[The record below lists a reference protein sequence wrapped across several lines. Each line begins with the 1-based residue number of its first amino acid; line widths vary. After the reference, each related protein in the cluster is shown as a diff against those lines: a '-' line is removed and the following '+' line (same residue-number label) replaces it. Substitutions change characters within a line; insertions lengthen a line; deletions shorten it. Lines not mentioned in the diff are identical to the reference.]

1 MEKIGM
7 VVRIRDV
14 GVELQL
20 ISKKTGV
27 VIVVCLNGMSHG
39 GNHVNERSAFVDE
52 QCGKALS

>member
-1 MEKIGM
+1 M

-39 GNHVNERSAFVDE
+39 GNHVNERSAVVDE